1 MLRFHLSPEKNVVLA
16 LKMDLEKIRR
26 FANSEFESWKI
37 AKAVTE
43 IKNEI
48 KDAEQGRDVVMS
60 DVFKTLRDPLIEQ
73 QKKTDAKQDAVIEQL
88 RENQLA
94 LTGGF
99 KDLVESNR
107 DVLTLQQELPFPGGM
122 EALPLPFSP
131 SSPKDSK
138 TTFPTKKETATQ
150 TTEAATAPKPTPTYD
165 LNKPYNQDELSFLRS
180 KELPSP
186 NGLVKLTRDE
196 RIELRQNVIDLRNS
210 YSSQI
215 GGIRR
220 MKKPEPG
227 DLRNMT
233 NLESRRDL
241 LNRYI
246 ETIGVVAHSTQYKT
260 GTGAQGAGI
269 RKYKQPKRNAYK
281 IKDSSFGT
289 LSVDVPR
296 LKNEMK
302 LNVFRGGKLIYHA
315 DADKSLVDLLTKRF
329 NPRSSYSLNAVK
341 IFNDLNLLANLP
353 RHPSSGKSKLLG
365 SGVVFYKDPKE
376 LAGRMKILVGSMAA
390 GNNSPVI
397 KNDLS
402 MINDELLKIG
412 AITPTTHEKFYK
424 KYIK

>member
-1 MLRFHLSPEKNVVLA
+1 
-16 LKMDLEKIRR
+16 MDLEKIRR

-73 QKKTDAKQDAVIEQL
+73 QKKTDEKQDAVIEQL

-122 EALPLPFSP
+122 EALPFLPTP
-131 SSPKDSK
+131 PEPQL
-138 TTFPTKKETATQ
+138 PTSKKEEVPQKVTST
-150 TTEAATAPKPTPTYD
+150 PKPTPTYD
-165 LNKPYNQDELSFLRS
+165 LNKPYSKDELGFLRS

-186 NGLVKLTRDE
+186 NGLVKLTKEE
-196 RIELRQNVIDLRNS
+196 RIELRQNVIDLRNA

-215 GGIRR
+215 GAIKR

-227 DLRNMT
+227 DLKNMT

-246 ETIGVVAHSTQYKT
+246 ETISMVAHSTQYKT

-289 LSVDVPR
+289 LSVDVPK

-302 LNVFRGGKLIYHA
+302 LNVFRGGKLIYRA

>member
-1 MLRFHLSPEKNVVLA
+1 
-16 LKMDLEKIRR
+16 MDLEKIRR

-122 EALPLPFSP
+122 EALPFPSP
-131 SSPKDSK
+131 SPKEKLPD
-138 TTFPTKKETATQ
+138 PKKA
-150 TTEAATAPKPTPTYD
+150 EAATAFPKKAPTYD
-165 LNKPYNQDELSFLRS
+165 LNKPYSKDELGFLRS

-186 NGLVKLTRDE
+186 NGLVKLTKEE
-196 RIELRQNVIDLRNS
+196 RIELRQNVIDLRNA
-210 YSSQI
+210 YSNQI
-215 GGIRR
+215 GGIKR
-220 MKKPEPG
+220 MKKTEPG

-233 NLESRRDL
+233 NLEGHRDL

-246 ETIGVVAHSTQYKT
+246 ETISMVAHSTQYKT

-289 LSVDVPR
+289 LSVDVPK

-302 LNVFRGGKLIYHA
+302 LNVFRGGKLIYRA

>member
-1 MLRFHLSPEKNVVLA
+1 
-16 LKMDLEKIRR
+16 MDLEKIKR

-122 EALPLPFSP
+122 EALPFPP
-131 SSPKDSK
+131 TSPKSQLPD
-138 TTFPTKKETATQ
+138 PKKA
-150 TTEAATAPKPTPTYD
+150 EAATAFPKKAPTYD
-165 LNKPYNQDELSFLRS
+165 LNKPYSKDELTFLRN
-180 KELPSP
+180 KQLPSP
-186 NGLVKLTRDE
+186 NGLVNLSKEE
-196 RIELRQNVIDLRNS
+196 RIELRQNVMELRNA
-210 YSSQI
+210 YSNQI
-215 GGIRR
+215 GGIKR
-220 MKKPEPG
+220 MKKTEPG
-227 DLRNMT
+227 DIRTMT
-233 NLESRRDL
+233 NLEGHRDL

-246 ETIGVVAHSTQYKT
+246 ETIGMVTHSTKYKT

-289 LSVDVPR
+289 LSVDVPK

-302 LNVFRGGKLIYHA
+302 LNVFCGGKLIYRA

>member
-1 MLRFHLSPEKNVVLA
+1 
-16 LKMDLEKIRR
+16 MDLEKIKR

-94 LTGGF
+94 LTGGL

-122 EALPLPFSP
+122 EALPFPPTSPEPQLPTS
-131 SSPKDSK
+131 
-138 TTFPTKKETATQ
+138 KKEEVPQKVTST
-150 TTEAATAPKPTPTYD
+150 PKPTPTYD
-165 LNKPYNQDELSFLRS
+165 LNKPYSKDELGFLRS

-186 NGLVKLTRDE
+186 NGLVKLTKEE
-196 RIELRQNVIDLRNS
+196 RIELRQNVIDLRNA
-210 YSSQI
+210 YSNQI
-215 GGIRR
+215 GGIKR
-220 MKKPEPG
+220 MKKTEPG
-227 DLRNMT
+227 DIRNMS
-233 NLESRRDL
+233 NLEGHRDL
-241 LNRYI
+241 LNKYI
-246 ETIGVVAHSTQYKT
+246 ETISMVAHSTQYKT

-289 LSVDVPR
+289 LSVDVPK

-302 LNVFRGGKLIYHA
+302 LNVFRGGKIVYRA

>member
-1 MLRFHLSPEKNVVLA
+1 MNFFHLSPEINVVLP
-16 LKMDLEKIRR
+16 LKMDLEKIKR
-26 FANSEFESWKI
+26 FANSEFEGWKI

-43 IKNEI
+43 VKNEI
-48 KDAEQGRDVVMS
+48 KNAEQGRDVVMS
-60 DVFKTLRDPLIEQ
+60 DVFKTLREPLIEQ
-73 QKKTDAKQDAVIEQL
+73 QKKTDEKQDAVIEQL

-122 EALPLPFSP
+122 EALPFPEQKLPD
-131 SSPKDSK
+131 PKK
-138 TTFPTKKETATQ
+138 A
-150 TTEAATAPKPTPTYD
+150 EAATAFPKDAPTPKKAPTYN
-165 LNKPYNQDELSFLRS
+165 LNKPFSENELTFLRN
-180 KELPSP
+180 KQFPSP
-186 NGLVKLTRDE
+186 NGLVHLTKEE
-196 RIELRQNVIDLRNS
+196 RIEVRKNAMDLRNA

-227 DLRNMT
+227 DLRTMS
-233 NLESRRDL
+233 NLEGYRDL

-246 ETIGVVAHSTQYKT
+246 ETIGMVSHSAKYKT
-260 GTGAQGAGI
+260 GTGI

-302 LNVFRGGKLIYHA
+302 LNVFRGGKIIYQA

-329 NPRSSYSLNAVK
+329 NPRRNYSLNAVK

-365 SGVVFYKDPKE
+365 SGVVYYNDPNE
-376 LAGRMKILVGSMAA
+376 LAERMKILVGSMAA

-402 MINDELLKIG
+402 MINDEFLKIG
-412 AITPTTHEKFYK
+412 AIDPTIHEKFYK

>member
-1 MLRFHLSPEKNVVLA
+1 
-16 LKMDLEKIRR
+16 MDLEKIKR

-48 KDAEQGRDVVMS
+48 KDAEQGRDIAMS

-73 QKKTDAKQDAVIEQL
+73 QKKTDEKQDAVIEQL

-122 EALPLPFSP
+122 EALPAAAP
-131 SSPKDSK
+131 S
-138 TTFPTKKETATQ
+138 
-150 TTEAATAPKPTPTYD
+150 EAAAAPKEPKKLLPPDVYD
-165 LNKPYNQDELSFLRS
+165 LNKPFNQDDKKFLR
-180 KELPSP
+180 ENNFPIP
-186 NGLVKLTRDE
+186 QKLLTLDIQEIYRLQEQATGTR
-196 RIELRQNVIDLRNS
+196 NN
-210 YSSQI
+210 YSRAI
-215 GGIRR
+215 GTFKR
-220 MKKPEPG
+220 MKNPSLG
-227 DLRNMT
+227 DLATLKNNEQKR
-233 NLESRRDL
+233 
-241 LNRYI
+241 
-246 ETIGVVAHSTQYKT
+246 ETINKYLEAIRLAKESSKYKQ

-289 LSVDVPR
+289 LSVDVPK

-302 LNVFRGGKLIYHA
+302 LNVFRGGKIVYRA

-329 NPRSSYSLNAVK
+329 NPRSRYSLNAVK

-402 MINDELLKIG
+402 MINDEFLKIG
-412 AITPTTHEKFYK
+412 AIDQTTHEKFYK

>member
-1 MLRFHLSPEKNVVLA
+1 
-16 LKMDLEKIRR
+16 MDLEKIRR

-43 IKNEI
+43 VKNEI

-88 RENQLA
+88 RQNQLA
-94 LTGGF
+94 LTGGIQDIVTLNRELPQLQPPDEERGVTQARIENRFNKDDKNILKNF
-99 KDLVESNR
+99 KLPKPSELMGMADGNLEAIKEASLAYAKEVSKKMGGKKRHITSLQKKEVTIPQEELEELESFTREKKTLSTYANTID
-107 DVLTLQQELPFPGGM
+107 DVLNLRKYYMT
-122 EALPLPFSP
+122 
-131 SSPKDSK
+131 PK
-138 TTFPTKKETATQ
+138 
-150 TTEAATAPKPTPTYD
+150 
-165 LNKPYNQDELSFLRS
+165 
-180 KELPSP
+180 
-186 NGLVKLTRDE
+186 
-196 RIELRQNVIDLRNS
+196 
-210 YSSQI
+210 
-215 GGIRR
+215 
-220 MKKPEPG
+220 
-227 DLRNMT
+227 
-233 NLESRRDL
+233 
-241 LNRYI
+241 
-246 ETIGVVAHSTQYKT
+246 
-260 GTGAQGAGI
+260 QGSGI

-281 IKDSSFGT
+281 ISGSAYGG

-329 NPRSSYSLNAVK
+329 NPKRSYSLNAVK

-365 SGVVFYKDPKE
+365 SGVVFYKDPNE
-376 LAGRMKILVGSMAA
+376 LAERMKILVGAMAA

-402 MINDELLKIG
+402 MINDEFLKIG
-412 AITPTTHEKFYK
+412 AIDQTIHEKFYK